1 MIINKT
7 GSVFLLA
14 LFFIPSLFAANL
26 RVGIID
32 TGFCGKQYKDVFN
45 ATKEDL
51 GNTCS
56 LKRNHPRL
64 HGQLVLEEFL
74 KHAPKS
80 VEIFPIIVFNKKGEQ
95 RLTYWEAAL
104 DYSKKKKLDVLLIAA
119 GYPTSKKIK
128 FPKLIIPS
136 FVSSG
141 TREGGIQAK
150 TFLYPQELKSSDKI
164 FLIGSYS
171 PSKNTKFNDAMVDSR
186 RMYPKRI
193 DYYFS
198 GDSKDNHLSG
208 SSKAVATAL
217 GKALRSCEL
226 TKLRSCLKK
235 SKRFIKVI
243 NFNKPIPTF

>member
-26 RVGIID
+26 KVGIID
-32 TGFCGKQYKDVFN
+32 TGFCGKQYKEVFN

-51 GNTCS
+51 GNICT

-74 KHAPKS
+74 KHAPKN
-80 VEIFPIIVFNKKGEQ
+80 VEVYPIVVFNKDGEQ
-95 RLTYWEAAL
+95 RLPYWEAAF
-104 DYSKKKKLDVLLIAA
+104 DYSMKKKLDILLIAA
-119 GYPTSKKIK
+119 GYPTKKK
-128 FPKLIIPS
+128 VSFPKFNIPS

-141 TREGGIQAK
+141 TKEGGIKAK
-150 TFLYPQELKSSDKI
+150 TYLYPQELKDSQRI

-186 RMYPKRI
+186 RMYSDKI
-193 DYYFS
+193 DYFFS
-198 GDSKDNHLSG
+198 GDSEESYLNG
-208 SSKAVATAL
+208 SSKAAATAL
-217 GKALRSCEL
+217 GKALKTCPL
-226 TKLRSCLKK
+226 NKLEPCLKRSSK
-235 SKRFIKVI
+235 SIKVI
-243 NFNKPIPTF
+243 NHDKPLPTF